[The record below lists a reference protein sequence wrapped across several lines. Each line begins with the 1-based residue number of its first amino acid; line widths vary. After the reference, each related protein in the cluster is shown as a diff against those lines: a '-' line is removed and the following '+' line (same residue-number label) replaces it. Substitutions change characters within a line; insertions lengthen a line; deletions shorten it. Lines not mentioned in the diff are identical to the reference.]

1 MRIKIITGWARF
13 GKTGYGCLKTA
24 GDWIAGLNFSEIV
37 QNQSEPESGTEI
49 EIVAGSKAALEANHY
64 VVGPAFI
71 TGANARSRFG
81 LFV

>member
-1 MRIKIITGWARF
+1 MTGVWQNDYRHSV
-13 GKTGYGCLKTA
+13 C
-24 GDWIAGLNFSEIV
+24 EIV